1 MHPVLIIEKSTLLLQ
16 PLRRHLK
23 LHGFTAVV
31 AHTYDDGVQQL
42 RNSGALPQYAA
53 VIIGRPVSP
62 DRHAAEVLSLLC
74 RPKYL
79 NFPVMVMTHDPDPD
93 LLDWTERRAHTALLS
108 WNDCAQGVECL
119 TKLLLASSQ
128 DELAENRQQ
137 KIRVLLV
144 DDSQTARA
152 SYKRLMRRY
161 GFDVDTAPSAGK
173 AMEMAKQ
180 HPYDIAIVDYYMPE
194 ENGDV
199 LCRRLRKHPQTKHIT
214 VAIIAGAYE
223 KKVIRDSLDA
233 GAAECMFK
241 NEAPTLFTAR
251 LAAIT
256 RSIRTRRTM
265 EAEHER
271 LLGILRS
278 VGDGVYGVNRTGEI
292 TFINPGACN
301 ILGYSEDHQLIGR
314 SAHKLFHY
322 AHEDKTPI
330 SRKSCLLQQAYRDGN
345 EMHNWSTVFW
355 HRSGMPIPVE
365 CTVYPLEIE
374 GQFEGTVVAFRDI
387 TERRI
392 LERELLWQA
401 SHDSLTK
408 LCNRGVLEK
417 DLENEVNRLKR
428 STETSALLYLDLDRF
443 KYVNDTAGHAA
454 GDRLLIEISQQLQTR
469 IRDSDLLAR
478 LGGDEFAILMRNIDK
493 DHIHATAE
501 GLREILETHA
511 FIHEGRKF
519 KVNGSIGV
527 ALFNQYTLSPGDVL
541 ANADLACRVA
551 KGKGRNQTHL
561 YNADRD
567 ERIALDLEIGW
578 SGRLQDALRDGN
590 FVLHYQPILA
600 MKNIDAETANAPSG
614 ELWNLICRTLP
625 QSSWQYEVLIRL
637 LNPRGDI
644 VYPGTFLPT
653 AERFGLMHQIDTW
666 VLTHAVEKLSALNR
680 QGAKAT
686 FTINIS
692 GHSLDADHMVPL
704 MRDLL
709 SKHKF
714 EASSLVFEISEATA
728 IANIDAA
735 KKLIGGLREF
745 GCRFSLDDFGS
756 GFSSFFHLK
765 HLPVDFVKID
775 GHFVQGMKNCSAD
788 RAIVSSINDIAHSF
802 GKRTVAEF
810 VENADVLRVLQESGV
825 DFVQGYHISRP
836 SGDLPEFSLL
846 RTTTAAQA

>member
-1 MHPVLIIEKSTLLLQ
+1 VHPVLIIEKSAPLLQ
-16 PLRRHLK
+16 ILRRQLK
-23 LHGFTAVV
+23 AHGFIVVV
-31 AHTYDDGVQQL
+31 AHTYDDALQLL
-42 RNSGALPQYAA
+42 RNRSASHQYTAA
-53 VIIGRPVSP
+53 IFGYPVSP
-62 DRHAAEVLSLLC
+62 DRHAAKVLALLC

-79 NFPVMVMTHDPDPD
+79 NLPVIVMTPDSDTD
-93 LLDWTERRAHTALLS
+93 LFGWIERRANSASLP
-108 WNDCAQGVECL
+108 WNDCTHCAECL
-119 TKLLLASSQ
+119 AKLLLASSQ
-128 DELAENRQQ
+128 AELAENRPQ
-137 KIRVLLV
+137 KIRILLV
-144 DDSQTARA
+144 DDSRTART
-152 SYKRLMRRY
+152 SYKRLMCRY
-161 GFDVDTAPSAGK
+161 GYDVDIAATAGK

-180 HPYDIAIVDYYMPE
+180 NPYDIAIVDYYMPE

-199 LCRRLRKHPQTKHIT
+199 LCRRLRKHPLTKNIT
-214 VAIIAGAYE
+214 VAIITDAYE
-223 KKVIRDSLDA
+223 KKVIRASLEA
-233 GAAECMFK
+233 GAVECMFK

-251 LAAIT
+251 LVAIT
-256 RSIRTRRTM
+256 RSIRTHRTM

-271 LLGILRS
+271 LMGILRS
-278 VGDGVYGVNRTGEI
+278 VGDGVYGVNRDGEI

-301 ILGYSEDHQLIGR
+301 ILGYSDDHQLIGR

-322 AHEDKTPI
+322 AHEDKTPN
-330 SRKSCLLQQAYRDGN
+330 SRKSCRLQQAYRDGN
-345 EMHNWSTVFW
+345 EIHNWSTVFW
-355 HRSGMPIPVE
+355 HRAGMPIPVE
-365 CTVYPLEIE
+365 CTAYPLEIE

-417 DLENEVNRLKR
+417 HLENEVNRLKR
-428 STETSALLYLDLDRF
+428 STETSAMLYLDLDRF
-443 KYVNDTAGHAA
+443 KHVNDTVGHAA

-493 DHIHATAE
+493 NHIHATAD
-501 GLREILETHA
+501 GLREILETYT
-511 FIHEGRKF
+511 FIHAGRKF

-527 ALFNQYTLSPGDVL
+527 ALFDQHTLSPGDVL
-541 ANADLACRVA
+541 ANADVACRVA

-561 YNADRD
+561 YNAEHD
-567 ERIALDLEIGW
+567 ERIAMDLEIGW

-590 FVLHYQPILA
+590 FILHYQPILA
-600 MKNIDAETANAPSG
+600 MTDIDAENANAPSG
-614 ELWNLICRTLP
+614 ELWNRISKTLP
-625 QSSWQYEVLIRL
+625 QSSWQYEVLVRL
-637 LNPRGDI
+637 MNPRGDI

-666 VLTHAVEKLSALNR
+666 VLTHAVKKLSALNQ
-680 QGAKAT
+680 QGAGAT

-704 MRDLL
+704 LRDLL
-709 SKHKF
+709 NKHKF
-714 EASSLVFEISEATA
+714 EASSLVFEISEANA

-735 KKLIGGLREF
+735 KKLIGELREF
-745 GCRFSLDDFGS
+745 GCRFALDDFGS

-765 HLPVDFVKID
+765 HLPVDYVKID
-775 GHFVQGMKNCSAD
+775 GQFVQGMKNCPAD
-788 RAIVSSINDIAHSF
+788 RAIVSSINEIAHSY

-825 DFVQGYHISRP
+825 DFVQGHHISRP
-836 SGDLPEFSLL
+836 SSNLPEFNLFRS
-846 RTTTAAQA
+846 TTAAQA